1 VDLIPASEDG
11 LQSLLTML
19 AKDSTD
25 YGLQINKTKTKVM
38 VFKRDVVQINPIIV
52 IDGEQLETELSSFI

>member
-1 VDLIPASEDG
+1 
-11 LQSLLTML
+11 
-19 AKDSTD
+19 
-25 YGLQINKTKTKVM
+25 M